1 MDNNF
6 KNKAE
11 IVKNKLIN
19 RETIVYLIAGVLTTL
34 VNLAVYGLLCN
45 VFGIFYL
52 VANVIAWVV
61 AVIFAY
67 IINDLWVFRS
77 NSENIKKEI
86 IKILKFFAARAFS
99 LLIEEAGLFLLV
111 KAAGFNNMVVKAF
124 LAVVVIVLNYLFSK
138 IYIFNGGK
146 KIKTV

>member
-1 MDNNF
+1 MDHDF
-6 KNKAE
+6 KRKAE

-19 RETIVYLIAGVLTTL
+19 RETIVYLIAGILTTV
-34 VNLAVYGLLCN
+34 VNLAVYGVLCN
-45 VFGIFYL
+45 VFKIYYL
-52 VANVIAWVV
+52 FANVIAWIV

-77 NSENIKKEI
+77 KSENMKNEI

-99 LLIEEAGLFLLV
+99 LLIEEAGLFLFV
-111 KAAGFNNMVVKAF
+111 KVAGFNNMVVKAF

-138 IYIFNGGK
+138 IYIFKGVK
-146 KIKTV
+146 K

>member
-1 MDNNF
+1 M
-6 KNKAE
+6 KNELKTKAE
-11 IVKNKLIN
+11 LIKNKLIN

-45 VFGIFYL
+45 IFGIFYL
-52 VANVIAWVV
+52 LANVIAWVA

-77 NSENIKKEI
+77 NPENLKKEI

-99 LLIEEAGLFLLV
+99 LLIEEAGLFLFV
-111 KAAGFNNMVVKAF
+111 KAAGFNNMVVKAI
-124 LAVVVIVLNYLFSK
+124 LAVVVIILNYLFSK

-146 KIKTV
+146 KIKSV

>member
-1 MDNNF
+1 MDHDF
-6 KNKAE
+6 KSKAE

-19 RETIVYLIAGVLTTL
+19 RETIVYLIAGILTTV
-34 VNLAVYGLLCN
+34 VNLAVYGVLCN
-45 VFGIFYL
+45 VFKIYYL
-52 VANVIAWVV
+52 LANVIAWIV

-77 NSENIKKEI
+77 KSENMKNEI

-99 LLIEEAGLFLLV
+99 LLIEEAGLFLFV
-111 KAAGFNNMVVKAF
+111 KVAGFNNMVVKAF

-138 IYIFNGGK
+138 IYIFKGVK
-146 KIKTV
+146 K